1 MQLPILLKQDETAPQ
16 HRYCLLLTKTGCF
29 LAKDTL
35 SFRAHVQIDL
45 VQAFGLLPHEEF
57 AELKIKLPLRLVCQA
72 LDFFRH
78 VFVEFRTE
86 AYLAVY
92 LDAETGELSLFCPKQ
107 QNFSAHVHVE
117 IDPDAPDALKVAD
130 IHSHPSGA
138 FHSPGDQVSEKQGDG
153 LHIVVGDLGELT
165 PEFVA
170 TLVVQG
176 RRFPLDPEEVMELP
190 PPLDPDWLQKIH
202 PEGKL
207 SRVRRCIRRRL

>member
-1 MQLPILLKQDETAPQ
+1 MKLPILLKQDETAPQ
-16 HRYCLLLTKTGCF
+16 HRYCLLFAENGWF

-45 VQAFGLLPHEEF
+45 AQAFRLLPHQEF
-57 AELKIKLPLRLVCQA
+57 AELKIKLPLGLVCQA

-78 VFVEFRTE
+78 VFVKFRTE

-92 LDAETGELSLFCPKQ
+92 LSAETGELSLFCPKQ

-130 IHSHPSGA
+130 IHSHPDAA
-138 FHSPGDQVSEKQGDG
+138 FHSTGDQVSERQGDG
-153 LHIVVGDLGELT
+153 LHIVVGKLGEPT

-176 RRFPLDPEEVMELP
+176 RRFPLDPEQVMELP
-190 PPLDPDWLQKIH
+190 RPLDPDWAQKIH

-207 SRVRRCIRRRL
+207 ARVRSWIRRRP